1 MMTSLFGPLNVSVFS
16 MFVVTGSVGT
26 GQNSGEELVSFLIRK
41 SYEVTLTLTTAIE
54 KNKLGRYLWVRRKIF
69 FSH

>member
-26 GQNSGEELVSFLIRK
+26 GQNSREELVYFLIRI
-41 SYEVTLTLTTAIE
+41 SYEVSMT
-54 KNKLGRYLWVRRKIF
+54 KGHFGDSHRKK
-69 FSH
+69 

>member
-41 SYEVTLTLTTAIE
+41 SYDVILT
-54 KNKLGRYLWVRRKIF
+54 KGHFGDSHRKK
-69 FSH
+69 